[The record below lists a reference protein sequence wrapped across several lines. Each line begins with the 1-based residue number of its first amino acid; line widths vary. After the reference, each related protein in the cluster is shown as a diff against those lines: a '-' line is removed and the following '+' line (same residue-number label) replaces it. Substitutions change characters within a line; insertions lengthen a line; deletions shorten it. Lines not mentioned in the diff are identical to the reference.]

1 MRNFL
6 SLSLGHPALPRT
18 LLAEREHTPGFG
30 FSSVPSRSCR
40 CKTLCPPILSH
51 PAPSCR
57 RQELRQKD
65 SNDVKDKE
73 THRCSSVVRRIQSPV
88 LCNGWCPQTHRQRFS
103 WSGVFFALCC
113 KTIGSS
119 TILHKHNRLKKEKK
133 VSHRH
138 RLILCQF
145 CLQFTHDITSSLPL
159 SHSSVDL
166 PLMAGIQERGERV
179 ALLEGEP
186 SPMEV

>member
-1 MRNFL
+1 MMGAGMCVCGWVSRCCCVKFHEMRHLRTCWSFHMRNFL

-113 KTIGSS
+113 KTIDSS

-138 RLILCQF
+138 RLID
-145 CLQFTHDITSSLPL
+145 CLMSVLFTVYP
-159 SHSSVDL
+159 
-166 PLMAGIQERGERV
+166 
-179 ALLEGEP
+179 
-186 SPMEV
+186 